1 MPLNWNMRQI
11 QAAWG
16 KKEEEEKWLWYR
28 VFWDS
33 FFFLGNSSKVLTM
46 FQEIVGAVGEGPGTI
61 QALGCYSNFIRNK
74 KIKFWDKMS
83 NGRKICEIR
92 QEEGWLENGLDSVCF
107 KQSVRMAW
115 SEREEETKESP
126 LPHQST
132 NECPGH

>member
-1 MPLNWNMRQI
+1 
-11 QAAWG
+11 
-16 KKEEEEKWLWYR
+16 
-28 VFWDS
+28 
-33 FFFLGNSSKVLTM
+33 
-46 FQEIVGAVGEGPGTI
+46 
-61 QALGCYSNFIRNK
+61 
-74 KIKFWDKMS
+74 MS

-92 QEEGWLENGLDSVCF
+92 QEEGQLENGLDSVCF